1 MALTDRLS
9 DRLSAAAGARDHV
22 LRRMRRRFGI
32 KRYLPRTLF
41 GRSLLIIV
49 TPLLLMQLIAVT
61 YFYRQH
67 WEHMTSRLA
76 FAVAGD
82 IAMLIEELDLT
93 EGREEQRDLF
103 DRAGRTMQLT
113 VTFEPGLTLSR
124 RPPSP
129 GHWILQSE
137 LTWALNERVGR
148 AFTIVPE
155 IMDRWAEIQVQLE
168 DGVLV
173 VLVPRWRLFSQTS
186 QVFIIWM
193 VGSAVVLFAV
203 ALIFMRNQIRPI
215 RRLAIAAD
223 SFGKGRDS
231 PDFKPEGAAEV
242 RRAARAFLV
251 MRDRIQRQI
260 AQRTE
265 MLAGV
270 SHDLRTPLTRMKLTL
285 AMLPDGPDVEELRGD
300 VADMETMIEGYLA
313 FARGE
318 SSEQPVPTDLTPL
331 LEELVAG
338 ARREGATI
346 SLDAEPGLFVA
357 LRPSAFKR
365 CVGNL
370 LSNARRHGTAVRVQ
384 AFWSGEMVE
393 VVVDDDGPGI
403 PGAQRQ
409 AVFRPFYRLDQ
420 SRTPD
425 KGGSGLGLTIARDI
439 ARNHGGDLVLA
450 RSPQN
455 GLRCVVRLPA

>member
-1 MALTDRLS
+1 MAMTDRL
-9 DRLSAAAGARDHV
+9 AGATPQSRAQV

-32 KRYLPRTLF
+32 KQFLPRTLF

-82 IAMLIEELDLT
+82 IAMIIEQRALLGGDRSDE
-93 EGREEQRDLF
+93 RDLF

-113 VTFEPGLTLSR
+113 VTFEPGQILEE
-124 RPPSP
+124 RPPAP

-137 LTWALNERVGR
+137 LIWALNERVGR
-148 AFTIVPE
+148 PVTIVPE
-155 IMDRWAEIQVQLE
+155 IRNHWAEIQVQIE

-193 VGSAVVLFAV
+193 VGSAIVLFAV
-203 ALIFMRNQIRPI
+203 ALAFMRNQIRPI
-215 RRLAIAAD
+215 RRLASAAD

-242 RRAARAFLV
+242 RQAARAFLV

-270 SHDLRTPLTRMKLTL
+270 SHDLRTPLTRMKLAL
-285 AMLPDGPDVEELRGD
+285 AMLGDGPDVEDLRAD
-300 VADMETMIEGYLA
+300 VADMETMIDGYLA

-318 SSEQPVPTDLTPL
+318 GRERPTPTQLAPL
-331 LEELVAG
+331 LKEMVTA
-338 ARREGATI
+338 ARREGASIT
-346 SLDAEPGLFVA
+346 LDAEPDLVVA
-357 LRPSAFKR
+357 LRPQTFKR

-370 LSNARRHGTAVRVQ
+370 LSNARRHATAIWVQ
-384 AFWSGEMVE
+384 AFWAGDRVE
-393 VVVDDDGPGI
+393 VVVDDNGPGI
-403 PGAQRQ
+403 PEEHRE
-409 AVFRPFYRLDQ
+409 AVFRPFFRLDE

-425 KGGSGLGLTIARDI
+425 KRGSGLGLTIARDI
-439 ARNHGGDLVLA
+439 ARNHGGDLILG
-450 RSPQN
+450 RSPRN